1 MTVRALPDLRL
12 GLLNGWLPLA
22 LYFVGLILAA
32 ATFPAEARARLFA
45 DPKLTMPAALRV
57 LRLAG
62 QALMVITI
70 GLMVWTPLALNSLA
84 FALGAVIY
92 GVGYVSVMVALDHF
106 KRTPLDQVV
115 ASGPYRLSRNP
126 QWVGLFLVLAG
137 AALMTGVWLY
147 LGMVLVVA
155 VIYHQ
160 QILAEERVC
169 LAQYGDGFR
178 AYMAAVPRYLWF
190 L

>member
-1 MTVRALPDLRL
+1 MRALPDLQL

-22 LYFVGLILAA
+22 PYFVGLFLAA
-32 ATFPAEARARLFA
+32 ATFPAAARARLFA
-45 DPKLTMPAALRV
+45 DPKVTMPAALRA
-57 LRLAG
+57 LRLFG
-62 QALMVITI
+62 QALMVIYI
-70 GLMVWTPLALNSLA
+70 GLMVWTPLALDTLS

-92 GVGYVSVMVALDHF
+92 GVGFVCVMAALYHF

-115 ASGPYRLSRNP
+115 TGGPYRLSRNP
-126 QWVGLFLVLAG
+126 QWVGLFLVLSG
-137 AALMTGVWLY
+137 AAIMARVWLY
-147 LGMVLVVA
+147 IGMVLVVA

-178 AYMAAVPRYLWF
+178 AYVAAVPRYGWF